1 MAKTHFHDIGGG
13 VCIHLQMCVKG
24 KGLDFH
30 LISLEREGVVA
41 ALSGAQAGSQVDL
54 PFLQVVPPVLTVSS
68 LQSANASQ
76 CT

>member
-41 ALSGAQAGSQVDL
+41 LSGAQAGSQVDL

-68 LQSANASQ
+68 LQILNASQ